1 MGTFPC
7 FDRWCSPR
15 NKEKTPM
22 HKTHASRAGVAAACA
37 IAAAVLV
44 APAATA
50 SVTDHGGATLREGD
64 HTAAVEA
71 AIEGG
76 PARNVILLI
85 GDGMGDSEITIAR
98 NYAHGAGGK
107 LEGIDELP
115 LRGAYTTYS
124 LHRGGEEHGN
134 VNYVPDSA
142 ATGSAWATGT
152 KTFNG
157 AISVDLDSR
166 PQDTILEL
174 AKANGLRTGNVSTAE
189 IQDATPAVLAAH
201 VDARKCYGPES
212 SACGADALEEG
223 GRGSISEQ
231 LLDTR
236 PDLVL
241 GGGSAS
247 FEETARA
254 GQWEGMT
261 LFDQAEARGYQV
273 VRRSEEHTSELQSR
287 GHLVCRL
294 LLEKKKGKA
303 ERV

>member
-7 FDRWCSPR
+7 FDQWCSPT

-22 HKTHASRAGVAAACA
+22 HKTHASRVGVAAACA
-37 IAAAVLV
+37 IAAAALV
-44 APAATA
+44 APAASA
-50 SVTDHGGATLREGD
+50 AVTDHGGATLRDGD
-64 HTAAVEA
+64 HTAAVQAALEA
-71 AIEGG
+71 G

-124 LHRGGEEHGN
+124 LHRGGDLHGK

-174 AKANGLRTGNVSTAE
+174 AKANGLRTGN
-189 IQDATPAVLAAH
+189 
-201 VDARKCYGPES
+201 
-212 SACGADALEEG
+212 
-223 GRGSISEQ
+223 
-231 LLDTR
+231 
-236 PDLVL
+236 
-241 GGGSAS
+241 
-247 FEETARA
+247 
-254 GQWEGMT
+254 
-261 LFDQAEARGYQV
+261 
-273 VRRSEEHTSELQSR
+273 RSEEHTSELQSR
-287 GHLVCRL
+287 GHLVCR
-294 LLEKKKGKA
+294 
-303 ERV
+303 